1 MKLAMKNI
9 NPPGFFDDH
18 FLLEKLTKLGDPL
31 QKLSQCIDFAV
42 FRPVLITAFLQDE
55 VPKVGRPAFDRL
67 MLFKALII
75 QSLYNL
81 SDDQLEF
88 QINDRASFK
97 RFLVLK
103 NSDKVPDSKTFWLFR
118 E

>member
-1 MKLAMKNI
+1 MKPAMKNI

-18 FLLEKLTKLGDPL
+18 FLLEKLTKLGHPL

-42 FRPVLITAFLQDE
+42 FRPVLITSFSQDE
-55 VPKVGRPAFDRL
+55 APKAGRPAFDRL

-97 RFLVLK
+97 GTSN
-103 NSDKVPDSKTFWLFR
+103 NSFR
-118 E
+118 EAR